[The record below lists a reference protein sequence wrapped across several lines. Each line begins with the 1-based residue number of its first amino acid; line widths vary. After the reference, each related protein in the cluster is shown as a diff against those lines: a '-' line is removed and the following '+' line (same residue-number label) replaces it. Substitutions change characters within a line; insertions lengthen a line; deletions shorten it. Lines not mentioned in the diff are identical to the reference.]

1 MILHIPHSSCVIPD
15 NFRDQVLLSDKELLA
30 ELLLMTDWFTDELFA
45 LPEVTI
51 LRFPISRL
59 LVDVER
65 FSDDI
70 KEPMSSVG
78 MGMIYNRT
86 AHGNAL
92 KRKLQPYEREILEQY
107 YSTHHERLFEEVN
120 KELENY
126 GQALIVD
133 CHSFP
138 NIPLPCDMNKSIPRP
153 DFCIGTD
160 SFHTPEP
167 LIQIADQ
174 KIKDMGY
181 TIGINQPYS
190 GSIVPMAFYHKDCR
204 VTSIMIEVN
213 RKLYMDEIAG
223 IKKDTFESTKKTIQ
237 IILSLLKEYQKTL
250 YWM

>member
-1 MILHIPHSSCVIPD
+1 M
-15 NFRDQVLLSDKELLA
+15 LSDKELLA
-30 ELLLMTDWFTDELFA
+30 ELLLMTDAFTDKLFA
-45 LPEVTI
+45 LPEATI

-65 FSDDI
+65 FSDDT

-86 AHGNAL
+86 VYGNEL
-92 KRKLQPYEREILEQY
+92 KRELQPHERQSLVQY
-107 YSTHHERLFEEVN
+107 YTTHHERLFEEVN

-138 NIPLPCDMNKSIPRP
+138 SIPLPCDMNKSIPRP

-160 SFHTPEP
+160 SFHTPDS
-167 LIQIADQ
+167 LIRIADQ

-181 TIGINQPYS
+181 TLGINQPYA
-190 GSIVPMAFYHKDCR
+190 GSIVPMAFYHNDRR
-204 VTSIMIEVN
+204 VSSIMIEVN
-213 RKLYMDEIAG
+213 RKLYMDEMTG
-223 IKKDTFESTKKTIQ
+223 TKKDAFEATQKNIQ
-237 IILSLLKEYQKTL
+237 TILSLLARIKAEREKNKPEKKIKTKKKL
-250 YWM
+250 GGE